1 MYLSA
6 LLVVCIMAYVLH
18 TPYYR
23 QSFSNMFY
31 DYLGVCTV
39 VRNMAYVIHDQC
51 ILRIFNTETQ
61 LIISVKRSDVTL

>member
-23 QSFSNMFY
+23 QSFSNMSY
-31 DYLGVCTV
+31 EYLDVCTV
-39 VRNMAYVIHDQC
+39 VGNMAYVIHASYYGFLPQK
-51 ILRIFNTETQ
+51 LS
-61 LIISVKRSDVTL
+61 L